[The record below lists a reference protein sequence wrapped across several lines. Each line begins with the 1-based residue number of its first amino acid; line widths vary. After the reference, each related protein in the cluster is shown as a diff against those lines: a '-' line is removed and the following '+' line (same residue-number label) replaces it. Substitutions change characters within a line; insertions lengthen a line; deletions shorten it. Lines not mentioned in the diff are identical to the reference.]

1 MNLNDPNEPQDN
13 ESESQSVTG
22 CNQIGFK
29 HALHE
34 VLSFLQARMN
44 VDFDS
49 TNAIDDLHREC
60 RKAWFPDAPDG
71 IPLNRLLADICEF
84 SCPPDGPTI
93 PQMRA
98 FSQGIRE
105 LFVEVERLLGN

>member
-1 MNLNDPNEPQDN
+1 MNLNDPNEPQDS

-22 CNQIGFK
+22 CNQIGFNL
-29 HALHE
+29 ARDD
-34 VLSFLQARMN
+34 VLSSLRARTN

-49 TNAIDDLHREC
+49 MNGIDDAQRKC
-60 RKAWFPDAPDG
+60 SKAWFPDAPDG

-98 FSQGIRE
+98 IMQGIKE
-105 LFVEVERLLGN
+105 FSVEVKGRFGN